1 MRDPLEFAILGL
13 SVVGS
18 ISVAVVVEWIGLWGL
33 MKMMPAPD
41 PALESA
47 AATEEASPR
56 AASQIT
62 AASQKTAASGELTVA
77 ASEIEAAV
85 SEIAAAS
92 QPELQPEL
100 QPISRQSTRH
110 RVRALAS
117 TATVH

>member
-1 MRDPLEFAILGL
+1 MIGAPLADRSSAVTKAARLGSNKGRANNMRDPLEFAILGL

-18 ISVAVVVEWIGLWGL
+18 ISVAVVFEWIGLWGL

-62 AASQKTAASGELTVA
+62 AASQKTAASGELTR
-77 ASEIEAAV
+77 SEE
-85 SEIAAAS
+85 
-92 QPELQPEL
+92 
-100 QPISRQSTRH
+100 R
-110 RVRALAS
+110 RVGKEG
-117 TATVH
+117 